1 MNDEYVSI
9 FMETSEDLG
18 ILYRSYKPV
27 LTHLNHF
34 ISTIEKCV
42 KMLNDDPD
50 HVDIDLGAAIKKFK
64 ADIDFEKSPDPIK
77 TGSINDTTK
86 KLKEFKNDLEKSL
99 SRYIKLKSSTKYGGT
114 ALSAIVTRP
123 RVYSKDIDEEK
134 YDKINK
140 NIRNVNR
147 ALDWIE
153 KCIIDLYNF
162 VDQDLNLLNIV
173 NRVYVKNKIYE
184 NALPG
189 GVEEDVATS
198 VIGMLPNATGEAV
211 GVKGVLNTRDKRTGT
226 APGYIANNHDMAK
239 YGEEDG
245 EEKKDDDNKEVTLDD
260 YKRPSA
266 EEDKKDEPVEFDPN
280 LVQDGGSE
288 PSPFND
294 TKDDNSSNNSR
305 SSSGVNNYYY
315 YTYNNS
321 LNRHSHSNIDKS
333 VHDDHS
339 DHSYHDD
346 HSSRKYV
353 TDHSVKN
360 EIKDEDHPHNGY
372 DSHDPRKKDDGFKQL
387 ESAWT
392 LNLGVDEVYTEAA
405 QTSEGKAEYDA
416 LCEKIGRKPNQKE
429 LTPPESITLVF
440 DSGNE
445 AEEAASYKKM
455 DFTRFSVFAFDDNG
469 NYLKDEKSF
478 EEVPAAIYGL
488 NSIKES
494 DNTIN
499 CKFGIN
505 IQDTLQNEYIKKI
518 CGYDHVD
525 CSDNIIE
532 NLDKFEFKPKYICF
546 KHGGLVGI
554 AFDTSLDE
562 EHGCGIEIN
571 TATLEVSKI
580 GDETAAFE
588 SVITEAVGDA
598 DDMKPKSDHPVKD
611 ALMDVDRATTRVQQG
626 AKRGVQNISNVG
638 RAAMKPVNRTKQ
650 WIGNMISNWKD
661 KDETEI
667 KEQMADPHAR
677 SALFTAIKRSIE
689 IGALAQAG
697 LLLNPIFLCLGGV
710 WLHGR
715 NKQKFRLRNE
725 MIGELKTELKVIDE
739 KIQDADRNGDNKA
752 KYQLMRFKNEI
763 NKKLL
768 RVGGSKGWSKI
779 I

>member
-360 EIKDEDHPHNGY
+360 EIKDDKTDAIYPFDEFGKVKDIYLVRFGNGGYRTVIALMEDGTLSALSAKELIEDHIAVVMPNVSGRDNY
-372 DSHDPRKKDDGFKQL
+372 VSVEEIKDEDEESFRVIGKTDDGEEIELDF
-387 ESAWT
+387 S
-392 LNLGVDEVYTEAA
+392 LN
-405 QTSEGKAEYDA
+405 
-416 LCEKIGRKPNQKE
+416 
-429 LTPPESITLVF
+429 F
-440 DSGNE
+440 
-445 AEEAASYKKM
+445 
-455 DFTRFSVFAFDDNG
+455 
-469 NYLKDEKSF
+469 
-478 EEVPAAIYGL
+478 
-488 NSIKES
+488 
-494 DNTIN
+494 
-499 CKFGIN
+499 
-505 IQDTLQNEYIKKI
+505 
-518 CGYDHVD
+518 
-525 CSDNIIE
+525 
-532 NLDKFEFKPKYICF
+532 
-546 KHGGLVGI
+546 
-554 AFDTSLDE
+554 
-562 EHGCGIEIN
+562 
-571 TATLEVSKI
+571 
-580 GDETAAFE
+580 
-588 SVITEAVGDA
+588 
-598 DDMKPKSDHPVKD
+598 
-611 ALMDVDRATTRVQQG
+611 
-626 AKRGVQNISNVG
+626 
-638 RAAMKPVNRTKQ
+638 
-650 WIGNMISNWKD
+650 
-661 KDETEI
+661 
-667 KEQMADPHAR
+667 
-677 SALFTAIKRSIE
+677 
-689 IGALAQAG
+689 
-697 LLLNPIFLCLGGV
+697 
-710 WLHGR
+710 
-715 NKQKFRLRNE
+715 
-725 MIGELKTELKVIDE
+725 
-739 KIQDADRNGDNKA
+739 
-752 KYQLMRFKNEI
+752 
-763 NKKLL
+763 
-768 RVGGSKGWSKI
+768 
-779 I
+779 